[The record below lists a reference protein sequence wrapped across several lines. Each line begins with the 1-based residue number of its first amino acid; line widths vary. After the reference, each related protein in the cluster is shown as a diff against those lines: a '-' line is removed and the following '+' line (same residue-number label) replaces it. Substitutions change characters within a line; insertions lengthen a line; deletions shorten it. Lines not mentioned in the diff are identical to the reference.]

1 MEAATPSP
9 APDRQGEPKR
19 LWWNHPKMGR
29 YLVADARA
37 HSQGPP
43 APPIRESV

>member
-1 MEAATPSP
+1 MEAATLSP

-19 LWWNHPKMGR
+19 LWWNHPEMGPL
-29 YLVADARA
+29 LVAELALTLR
-37 HSQGPP
+37 GRP